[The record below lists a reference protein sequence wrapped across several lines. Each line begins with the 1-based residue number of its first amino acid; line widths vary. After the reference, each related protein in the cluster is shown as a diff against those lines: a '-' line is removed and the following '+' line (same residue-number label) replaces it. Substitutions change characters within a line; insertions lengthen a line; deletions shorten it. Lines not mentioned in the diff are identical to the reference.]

1 MVWDQDED
9 RPFSEKRIDSRI
21 GIQLVIYAMYI
32 NKLKVQILAL
42 LPAKLLLEASPMPHR
57 LYPSHTMYY
66 NGAKK
71 LLCGNVR
78 NFSMTKNGCAHRVQH
93 TRISLGPNF
102 GASSSLIFK
111 DF

>member
-9 RPFSEKRIDSRI
+9 RPFSEKRIDSRT

-42 LPAKLLLEASPMPHR
+42 LPAKLLLETSPMPHR

-66 NGAKK
+66 IIILHN
-71 LLCGNVR
+71 LY
-78 NFSMTKNGCAHRVQH
+78 
-93 TRISLGPNF
+93 I
-102 GASSSLIFK
+102 IFNIK
-111 DF
+111 RQVNAYNIGYQ